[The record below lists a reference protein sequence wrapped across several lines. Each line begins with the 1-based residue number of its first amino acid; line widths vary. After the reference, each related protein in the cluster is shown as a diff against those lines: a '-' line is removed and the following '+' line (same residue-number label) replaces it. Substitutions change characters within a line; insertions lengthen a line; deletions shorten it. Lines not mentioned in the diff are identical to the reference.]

1 MKTDA
6 LFTFRSE
13 EDDRMNEKKEP
24 NHDFYAT
31 TVLSGAADRDIEKK
45 LLYSNYHLYFR
56 N

>member
-13 EDDRMNEKKEP
+13 EDDRMNEKKTP

-31 TVLSGAADRDIEKK
+31 TVLSGADRDIEKK
-45 LLYSNYHLYFR
+45 ITI
-56 N
+56 